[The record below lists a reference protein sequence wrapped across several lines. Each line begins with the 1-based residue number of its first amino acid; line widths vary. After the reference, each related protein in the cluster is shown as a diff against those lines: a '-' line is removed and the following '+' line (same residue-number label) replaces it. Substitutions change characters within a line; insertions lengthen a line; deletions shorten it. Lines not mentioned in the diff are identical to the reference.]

1 LHFLRFR
8 EKIIVDFEKGQE
20 EIMEN
25 IDLKIAQAAN
35 MKKIVE
41 IAQEVGLS
49 PDEIELYGN
58 YKAKIDLEVMNR
70 LKNKEDGKV
79 ILVTAI
85 NPTPAGEGK
94 STTTVGLGQ
103 AFSKI
108 GKDAI
113 IALREPSFGPVM
125 GVKGGAAGGG
135 YSQVVPME
143 DLNLH
148 FTGDIHAITTAN
160 NAISAII
167 DNHIHQGNVLNID
180 PRRITWKRAV
190 DMNDRA
196 LRDVVIGLGGIG
208 NSMPRQDGFNI
219 TVASEV
225 MAVLCLA
232 SDLEDLK
239 ARVKRIVI
247 GYTYDRVPV
256 TVGDLGVEG
265 AVALILKDAIKP
277 NLVQTLENTPALVHG
292 GPFANIAHGCNSII
306 ATNMGRKLAK
316 YVITEAGFG
325 ADLGAEKFL
334 DIKTYQAGFTPS
346 AVVIVATIRALKMHG
361 GVNKKELG
369 AENVEALVKGISNLE
384 KHIDTIKTFGLP
396 YVVAINSFVTDTDAE
411 TKALSE
417 YLESNNHP
425 WSLSEVWEKG
435 GEGAVDLAQKVINEI
450 ETKENNFTRMYEP
463 SDDLATK
470 IEKVAKKVYGA
481 ANVEFSGDA
490 KKQLRRFKKQGW
502 DELGVCMAK
511 TQYSLSDNPKLL
523 GRPEGF
529 TITIRELRP
538 SIGAGFIVALTGDV
552 MTMPGL
558 PKEPAALKMNID
570 KDGNAEG
577 LF

>member
-1 LHFLRFR
+1 L
-8 EKIIVDFEKGQE
+8 D
-20 EIMEN
+20 N
-25 IDLKIAQAAN
+25 IDLKIAQEAK
-35 MKKIVE
+35 MLKITD
-41 IAQEVGLS
+41 IAKNLGLGE
-49 PDEIELYGN
+49 DDIELYGN
-58 YKAKIDLEVMNR
+58 YKAKIDLSVMDK
-70 LKNKEDGKV
+70 LKDRENGKV

-103 AFSKI
+103 AFNKI
-108 GKDAI
+108 GKNAI

-135 YSQVVPME
+135 HSQVVPME
-143 DLNLH
+143 DINLH

-167 DNHIHQGNVLNID
+167 DNHLHQGNALNID
-180 PRRITWKRAV
+180 PRRISWKRAL

-196 LRDVVIGLGGIG
+196 LRDITIGLGGIG
-208 NSMPRQDGFNI
+208 NGIPRQDGFQI
-219 TVASEV
+219 TVASEI

-232 SDLEDLK
+232 KDIEDLK
-239 ARVKRIVI
+239 VRVKRILVA
-247 GYTYDRVPV
+247 YTYKREPI

-277 NLVQTLENTPALVHG
+277 NLVQTLENTPALIHG

-306 ATNMGRKLAK
+306 ATNMGRKLAD

-334 DIKTYQAGFTPS
+334 NIKTAQAGFDPA
-346 AVVIVATIRALKMHG
+346 AVIIVATIRALKMHG
-361 GVNKKELG
+361 GVNKKDLLP
-369 AENVEALVKGISNLE
+369 ENVEALLLGIPNLE
-384 KHIDTIKTFGLP
+384 KHIESIKAFKIP
-396 YVVAINSFVTDTDAE
+396 YVVAINSFVTDTPAE
-411 TKALSE
+411 TAALDKWLKE
-417 YLESNNHP
+417 NNHP
-425 WSLSEVWEKG
+425 YALSEVWEKG
-435 GEGAVDLAQKVINEI
+435 GAGAVELAKTVIYEI
-450 ETKENNFTRMYEP
+450 ENTPNNFERIYKPE
-463 SDDLATK
+463 DELVEK
-470 IEKVAKKVYGA
+470 IEKIATIIYGA
-481 ANVEFSGDA
+481 KNVEYTTAA
-490 KKQLRRFKKQGW
+490 KRQLRNLKKQGW
-502 DELGVCMAK
+502 DKLSVCMAK
-511 TQYSLSDNPKLL
+511 TQNSLSDNPKLL

-529 TITIRELRP
+529 TITVREFRP

-558 PKEPAALKMNID
+558 PKVPSALKMNLD

>member
-1 LHFLRFR
+1 
-8 EKIIVDFEKGQE
+8 
-20 EIMEN
+20 MN
-25 IDLKIAQAAN
+25 IDLKIAQEAK

-41 IAQEVGLS
+41 IAAGIGLS
-49 PDEIELYGN
+49 RDDIELYGD
-58 YKAKIDLEVMNR
+58 YKCKIDLSVIDK
-70 LKNKEDGKV
+70 LKDAKDGKV

-103 AFSKI
+103 AFGRI
-108 GKDAI
+108 GENAI

-160 NAISAII
+160 NAVSAII
-167 DNHIHQGNVLNID
+167 DNHIHQGNELNID
-180 PRRITWKRAV
+180 PRRISWKRAI

-196 LRDVVIGLGGIG
+196 LRDIVIGLGGIG
-208 NSMPRQDGFNI
+208 NSLPRQDGFNI
-219 TVASEV
+219 SVASEI

-232 SDLEDLK
+232 SGMKDLK
-239 ARVKRIVI
+239 ERAKRIVI
-247 GYTYDRVPV
+247 GYTYDRKPV
-256 TVGDLGVEG
+256 TIGDLEIEG
-265 AVALILKDAIKP
+265 AIALILKDAVKP
-277 NLVQTLENTPALVHG
+277 NLVQTLENTPALIHG

-306 ATNMGRKLAK
+306 ATNLGRKMAD

-334 DIKTYQAGFTPS
+334 DIKTHQAGFTPS
-346 AVVIVATIRALKMHG
+346 AVVIVATVRALKMHG
-361 GVNKKELG
+361 GINKKELG
-369 AENVEALVKGISNLE
+369 PENVEALIKGLSNLE
-384 KHIDTIKTFGLP
+384 AHLDTIKEFGLP
-396 YVVAINSFVTDTDAE
+396 YVVAINSFVTDTDNE

-417 YLESNNHP
+417 YLESNGHP

-435 GEGAVDLAQKVINEI
+435 GEGAIDLAKQVIHEI
-450 ETKENNFTRMYEP
+450 DTKENNFKRMYDQE
-463 SDDLATK
+463 DDLATK

-481 ANVEFSGDA
+481 DGVEFTSQA
-490 KKQLRRFKKQGW
+490 KTQLRRFKKQGW
-502 DELGVCMAK
+502 DNLSVCMAK

-523 GRPEGF
+523 GRPTGF
-529 TITIRELRP
+529 IVTIRELRP

-558 PKEPAALKMNID
+558 PKRPSALNMD
-570 KDGNAEG
+570 VDDDGNAQG

>member
-1 LHFLRFR
+1 MENVDLRIAQNA
-8 EKIIVDFEKGQE
+8 KMDKIVD
-20 EIMEN
+20 
-25 IDLKIAQAAN
+25 IASRL
-35 MKKIVE
+35 
-41 IAQEVGLS
+41 GLS
-49 PDEIELYGN
+49 EDDIELYGN
-58 YKAKIDLEVMNR
+58 YKAKIDLGVMKK
-70 LKNKEDGKV
+70 LEGKENGKV

-103 AFSKI
+103 AFTKI
-108 GKDAI
+108 GEDCI

-135 YSQVVPME
+135 YAQVVPME

-167 DNHIHQGNVLNID
+167 DNHIHQGNELNID
-180 PRRITWKRAV
+180 PRRISWKRAV

-196 LRDVVIGLGGIG
+196 LRDIVIGLGGIG
-208 NSMPRQDGFNI
+208 NSLPRQDGFNI
-219 TVASEV
+219 TVASEI

-232 SDLEDLK
+232 KDLEDLK
-239 ARVKRIVI
+239 NRVRRIVF
-247 GYTYDRVPV
+247 GYTYDREPL
-256 TVGDLGVEG
+256 TIGDLHIEG
-265 AVALILKDAIKP
+265 SIALILKDAVKP
-277 NLVQTLENTPALVHG
+277 NLVQTLENTPALIHG

-334 DIKTYQAGFTPS
+334 DIKAKQAGFEPA

-361 GVNKKELG
+361 GVKKKELG
-369 AENVEALVKGISNLE
+369 PENVEALIKGLSNLQ
-384 KHIDTIKTFGLP
+384 KHIENIQQFKVP
-396 YVVAINSFVTDTDAE
+396 YVVAINSFITDTDAE
-411 TKALSE
+411 TKALADF
-417 YLESNNHP
+417 LEGNGHP

-435 GEGAVDLAQKVINEI
+435 GEGAVDLARKVIKEI
-450 ETKENNFTRMYEP
+450 DTKPNNFTRMYNDE
-463 SDDLATK
+463 DTIAEK
-470 IEKVAKKVYGA
+470 IEKVCKKVYGA
-481 ANVEFSGDA
+481 DGVEFSGAA
-490 KKQLRRFKKQGW
+490 KIQLRKFKKLGW
-502 DELGVCMAK
+502 DSLDVCMAK

-529 TITIRELRP
+529 IINVKELRP

-558 PKEPAALKMNID
+558 PKVPSALAMDID
-570 KDGNAEG
+570 KDGNAQG

>member
-1 LHFLRFR
+1 
-8 EKIIVDFEKGQE
+8 
-20 EIMEN
+20 MEN
-25 IDLKIAQAAN
+25 VDLKIAQAAT
-35 MKKIVE
+35 MKHIE
-41 IAQEVGLS
+41 DIAKGIGLT
-49 PDEIELYGN
+49 PDDIELYGK
-58 YKAKIDLEVMNR
+58 YKAKISLDVMNK
-70 LKNKEDGKV
+70 LKDNENGKV

-103 AFSKI
+103 AFNRI
-108 GKDAI
+108 GEDAI

-125 GVKGGAAGGG
+125 GIKGGAAGGG

-160 NAISAII
+160 NAVSAII
-167 DNHIHQGNVLNID
+167 DNHMHQGNELNID

-196 LRDVVIGLGGIG
+196 LRHVTVGLGGVG
-208 NSMPRQDGFNI
+208 NGIPREDGFNI
-219 TVASEV
+219 SVASEI

-232 SDLEDLK
+232 TDLEDLK
-239 ARVKRIVI
+239 QRVRRIVV
-247 GYTYDRVPV
+247 GYTYDRKPV
-256 TVGDLGVEG
+256 TVGDLQVEG

-277 NLVQTLENTPALVHG
+277 NLVQTLENTPALIHG

-334 DIKTYQAGFTPS
+334 NIKTLQAGFTPS

-361 GVNKKELG
+361 GVNKKELDK
-369 AENVEALVKGISNLE
+369 ENVEALLEGTENLE
-384 KHIDTIKTFGLP
+384 RHIQTIQTFGLP
-396 YVVAINSFVTDTDAE
+396 YVVAINAFTSDTE
-411 TKALSE
+411 QEINALE
-417 YLESNNHP
+417 DYLSTNNHP
-425 WSLSEVWEKG
+425 YSRSDVWAKG
-435 GEGAVDLAQKVINEI
+435 GEGAEDLARKVIHEI
-450 ETKENNFTRMYEP
+450 NHKDNSFKRLYKEEDTLKE
-463 SDDLATK
+463 K
-470 IEKVAKKVYGA
+470 IEAVATKVYGA
-481 ANVEFSGDA
+481 ESVEFTTTA
-490 KKQLRRFKKQGW
+490 KRQLRQFKRAGW
-502 DELGVCMAK
+502 DNLGVCMAK

-523 GRPEGF
+523 GRPTGF

-558 PKEPAALKMNID
+558 PKQPAALNMDITQ
-570 KDGNAEG
+570 DGEAKG

>member
-1 LHFLRFR
+1 
-8 EKIIVDFEKGQE
+8 
-20 EIMEN
+20 MN
-25 IDLKIAQAAN
+25 IDLKIAQEAK
-35 MKKIVE
+35 MKKIVD
-41 IAQEVGLS
+41 IAAGIGLS
-49 PDEIELYGN
+49 RDDIELYGD
-58 YKAKIDLEVMNR
+58 YKCKIDLSVIDK
-70 LKNKEDGKV
+70 LKDAKDGKV

-103 AFSKI
+103 AFGRI
-108 GKDAI
+108 GENAI

-160 NAISAII
+160 NAVSAII
-167 DNHIHQGNVLNID
+167 DNHIHQGNELNID
-180 PRRITWKRAV
+180 PRRISWKRAI

-196 LRDVVIGLGGIG
+196 LRDIVIGLGGIG
-208 NSMPRQDGFNI
+208 NSLPRQDGFNI
-219 TVASEV
+219 SVASEI

-232 SDLEDLK
+232 SGMKDLK
-239 ARVKRIVI
+239 ERAKRIVI
-247 GYTYDRVPV
+247 GYTYDRKPV
-256 TVGDLGVEG
+256 TIGDLEIEG
-265 AVALILKDAIKP
+265 AIALILKDAVKP
-277 NLVQTLENTPALVHG
+277 NLVQTLENTPALIHG

-306 ATNMGRKLAK
+306 ATNLGRKMAD

-334 DIKTYQAGFTPS
+334 DIKTHQAGFTPS
-346 AVVIVATIRALKMHG
+346 AVVIVATVRALKMHG
-361 GVNKKELG
+361 GINKKELG
-369 AENVEALVKGISNLE
+369 PENVEALIKGLSNLE
-384 KHIDTIKTFGLP
+384 AHLDTIKEFGLP
-396 YVVAINSFVTDTDAE
+396 YVVAINSFVTDTDNE

-417 YLESNNHP
+417 YLESNGHP

-435 GEGAVDLAQKVINEI
+435 GEGAIDLAKQVIHEI
-450 ETKENNFTRMYEP
+450 DTKENNFKRMYDQE
-463 SDDLATK
+463 DDLATK

-481 ANVEFSGDA
+481 DGVEFTSQA
-490 KKQLRRFKKQGW
+490 KTQLRRFKKQGW
-502 DELGVCMAK
+502 DNLSVCMAK

-523 GRPEGF
+523 GRPTGF
-529 TITIRELRP
+529 IVTIRELRP

-558 PKEPAALKMNID
+558 PKRPSALNMD
-570 KDGNAEG
+570 VDDDGNAQG

>member
-1 LHFLRFR
+1 
-8 EKIIVDFEKGQE
+8 
-20 EIMEN
+20 MN
-25 IDLKIAQAAN
+25 IDLKIAQEAK

-41 IAQEVGLS
+41 IAKQIGLEQ
-49 PDEIELYGN
+49 DDIELYGD
-58 YKAKIDLEVMNR
+58 YKCKIDLSVMKKLEKVEN
-70 LKNKEDGKV
+70 GKV

-103 AFSKI
+103 AFTKI
-108 GKDAI
+108 GEDAI

-135 YSQVVPME
+135 HSQVVPME
-143 DLNLH
+143 DINLH

-167 DNHIHQGNVLNID
+167 DNHMHQGNALNID
-180 PRRITWKRAV
+180 PRRISWKRAI

-196 LRDVVIGLGGIG
+196 LRDITIGLGGIG
-208 NSMPRQDGFNI
+208 NGIPRQDGFNI
-219 TVASEV
+219 TVASEI

-239 ARVKRIVI
+239 VRVKRIVI
-247 GYTYDRVPV
+247 GYTYDRKAI
-256 TVGDLGVEG
+256 TIGDLEVEG

-277 NLVQTLENTPALVHG
+277 NLVQTLENTPALIHG

-334 DIKTYQAGFTPS
+334 DIKTHQAGFTPS
-346 AVVIVATIRALKMHG
+346 AVVLVATVRALKMHG

-369 AENVEALVKGISNLE
+369 PENVEALIKGISNLE
-384 KHIDTIKTFGLP
+384 KHIDTIKLFGLP
-396 YVVAINSFVTDTDAE
+396 YVVAINSFITDTKAE
-411 TKALSE
+411 TEALSE
-417 YLESNNHP
+417 YLNSNNHP

-435 GEGAVDLAQKVINEI
+435 GEGAVDLAKKVIHEI
-450 ETKENNFTRMYEP
+450 DTKDNNFTRMYNQE
-463 SDDLATK
+463 DTLALK

-481 ANVEFSGDA
+481 DGVEFTGKA
-490 KKQLRRFKKQGW
+490 KIQLRRFKKQGW
-502 DELGVCMAK
+502 DNLSVCMAK

-558 PKEPAALKMNID
+558 PKVPSALSMSID